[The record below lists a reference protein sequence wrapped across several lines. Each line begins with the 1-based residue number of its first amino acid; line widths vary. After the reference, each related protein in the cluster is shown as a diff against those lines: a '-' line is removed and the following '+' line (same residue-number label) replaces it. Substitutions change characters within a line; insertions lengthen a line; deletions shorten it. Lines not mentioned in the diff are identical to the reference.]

1 MSATQTRPACSQ
13 LRSILYVEDDVLLR
27 DMARLVLEVLGK
39 FSVRECSSGYAA
51 LLAVVDFHP
60 DLILLGEPT
69 SRSVHLDTL
78 AMLRR
83 LPRLAAT
90 PAVFLTGLPSES
102 DIARYRLA
110 GALGVIPKPLVPM
123 RLTAQVRSLWEQCR
137 PMAL

>member
-1 MSATQTRPACSQ
+1 MTATQKPVCND
-13 LRSILYVEDDVLLR
+13 LRSILYVEDDALVR
-27 DMARLVLEVLGK
+27 DMAKLVLEAFGK
-39 FSVRECSSGYAA
+39 FSVRECSSGYGA

-69 SRSVHLDTL
+69 CEYGHLDTL

-102 DIARYRLA
+102 DIARYRQA
-110 GALGVIPKPLVPM
+110 GALGVIAKPLVPM